1 MLLPNRRVIPSSDF
15 MASLSVKEM
24 IREIIVQERASGK
37 RLTDKAIGDRLLR
50 QGVQVAR
57 RTVAKY
63 RAELGILSSSV
74 R

>member
-37 RLTDKAIGDRLLR
+37 RLTG
-50 QGVQVAR
+50 
-57 RTVAKY
+57 
-63 RAELGILSSSV
+63 
-74 R
+74 